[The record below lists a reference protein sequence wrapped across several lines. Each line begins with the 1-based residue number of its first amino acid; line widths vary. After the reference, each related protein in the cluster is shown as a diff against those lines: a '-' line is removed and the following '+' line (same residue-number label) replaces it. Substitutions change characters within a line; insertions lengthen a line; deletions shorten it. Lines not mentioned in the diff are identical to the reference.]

1 MSHQIA
7 ELSSRALE
15 HIFKKYFRIWSA
27 TWQFDLEQMEE
38 MEAFLS
44 KYFPDY
50 LHMQIHGLNLE
61 VQLSI

>member
-1 MSHQIA
+1 
-7 ELSSRALE
+7 
-15 HIFKKYFRIWSA
+15 
-27 TWQFDLEQMEE
+27 MEE
-38 MEAFLS
+38 METFLS